1 MDMGYLV
8 TLGAPPLTAA
18 ERRRRRRL
26 RRLAGRKNRRADAR
40 RLLARLRRRRR
51 FQRPRIPSVLPTPG
65 VLPRVGQRAAAR
77 QRARQARIAARQRAR
92 QARIAARQ
100 AARQRRRARPIAPP
114 AQSAFTAPASAFDF
128 GPSAPLTALT
138 PEGAIEPIEEPAI
151 PGDDLPLTDLDT
163 APLEDSEGPSLA
175 VYGLIAA
182 GVLGAVYLLSQT
194 GKKGTGKKGKKG
206 KGKG

>member
-1 MDMGYLV
+1 MDFGYLV
-8 TLGAPPLTAA
+8 TLGAPRLTPA
-18 ERRRRRRL
+18 ERRRRRRRL
-26 RRLAGRKNRRADAR
+26 RRLAGRRNRQADAR

-51 FQRPRIPSVLPTPG
+51 FQLPRIPSVLPTPG
-65 VLPRVGQRAAAR
+65 VLPRVGRRAAAR

-114 AQSAFTAPASAFDF
+114 AQSAFTAPVSAFDF
-128 GPSAPLTALT
+128 GPSNLPLTALS

-175 VYGLIAA
+175 VYGLVAA
-182 GVLGAVYLLSQT
+182 GLLGAVYLFSQSDQ
-194 GKKGTGKKGKKG
+194 KGKKGKKG
-206 KGKG
+206 KK